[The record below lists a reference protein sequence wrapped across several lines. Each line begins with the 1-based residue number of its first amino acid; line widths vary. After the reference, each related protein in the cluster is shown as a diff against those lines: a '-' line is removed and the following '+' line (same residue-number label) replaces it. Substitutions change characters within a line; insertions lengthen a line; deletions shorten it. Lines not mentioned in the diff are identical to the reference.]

1 MALVIDR
8 RAAHGANPGVHA
20 FVVGVSDYP
29 LLPAVPP
36 GVQPPHYGIAPLT
49 SAALGAFAFYNWLI
63 DAHTEL
69 PLPLVTCRL
78 LLAPSALE
86 LANDPTLAAVGAARP
101 GLTNF
106 LKDAADWRTD
116 ASSSPD
122 SITVFY
128 FAGHGVQRT
137 KDDAVLLLEEFGNG
151 IGGPLMN
158 AVDVKNLFYG
168 MAPSP
173 ARPQIASTQ
182 VYFIDACRNMP
193 AVFTSFETLQ
203 PTQVF
208 PVELSGQDNRR
219 APVFYA
225 SIAGTTA
232 LGLRG
237 KQTLFSK
244 AVVDCLKNNAADL
257 QEVDGQERW
266 VVSVHRLAKALEFS
280 IADLNREHGGDQDWG
295 YGGIPKEAPICYL
308 QTTPTVDVQLEIDP
322 DLAVGETTV
331 EVRDETGTVVAVP
344 DPLNPHPYI
353 CKWPAGMYSIG
364 ATVAPGNPNG
374 FRPVP
379 PRLRP
384 VLPPRFVRRVK
395 VN

>member
-1 MALVIDR
+1 MALVIDHR
-8 RAAHGANPGVHA
+8 ITHGTAPGVHA
-20 FVVGVSDYP
+20 FIVGMSDYP
-29 LLPAVPP
+29 FLPATPA
-36 GVQPPHYGIAPLT
+36 GVQPHHYGIVPLT
-49 SAALGAFAFYNWLI
+49 SAALGAFAFYKWLI
-63 DAHTEL
+63 DTRTQL

-78 LLAPSALE
+78 LLAPSQLE
-86 LANDPTLAAVGAARP
+86 LTNDPTLSGVGADRP
-101 GLTNF
+101 RLANF
-106 LKDAADWRTD
+106 LTDAAAWRAD

-122 SITVFY
+122 SIAIFY

-158 AVDVKNLFYG
+158 GVDVKNLFYG

-173 ARPQIASTQ
+173 ARPQIANTQ
-182 VYFIDACRNMP
+182 LYFIDACRNMP
-193 AVFTSFETLQ
+193 SIFTSFETLQ

-244 AVVDCLKNNAADL
+244 AVVDCLVNDAADL

-280 IADLNREHGGDQDWG
+280 IADLNREFGGDQDWG
-295 YGGIPKEAPICYL
+295 YGGIPKEAAICYL
-308 QTTPTVDVQLEIDP
+308 PTTPTVDVHLEIDP
-322 DLAVGETTV
+322 DLAVSETRI

-344 DPLNPHPYI
+344 DPLNPHPYT
-353 CKWPAGMYSIG
+353 CRWPAGMYSIG
-364 ATVAPGNPNG
+364 ATVPPGNPNG
-374 FRPVP
+374 FKPVP

-384 VLPPRFVRRVK
+384 VLPPRFVRKVK